1 MSPWVPM
8 FVILGFTPPPQLLA
22 LFWEAVWPLVVGVY
36 LEKMLIIKGQ
46 LIDLF

>member
-1 MSPWVPM
+1 MGSYVCNTW
-8 FVILGFTPPPQLLA
+8 LHTPHTHTLIA
-22 LFWEAVWPLVVGVY
+22 LFWEVAWPLVVGVY